1 VNILWVYIFVVSVLL
16 IATGYIAVPLVFSWY
31 SRLLLRLRAA
41 KRRAIALTFDDGPGV
56 RLTPAILK
64 ILAENN
70 AKATFFLLG
79 RNIAGRED
87 IVRAIAE
94 QGHEICSHGYN
105 HSHHWKVSP
114 SQAIRDIKMG
124 WRAIDSALGR
134 EKKNYS
140 FRPPYGKLNLLSLLY
155 LLWNRVPII
164 YWTLDS
170 GDTWD
175 KNRPACL
182 DIAESLK
189 QSTGAVL
196 LLHDFDRES
205 LPEIEK
211 HVIDCLYSILSVAK
225 EHGMLILTVSELAG
239 RKAG

>member
-1 VNILWVYIFVVSVLL
+1 LFTV
-16 IATGYIAVPLVFSWY
+16 AGYFAVPLVFSWY

-105 HSHHWKVSP
+105 HSHYWKISP
-114 SQAIRDIKMG
+114 FQTIRDIKMG
-124 WRAIDSALGR
+124 WRTIDSALGR
-134 EKKNYS
+134 EERNYS

-155 LLWNRVPII
+155 LLWNRVPVI

-182 DIAESLK
+182 DMVKCLK
-189 QSTGAVL
+189 QSAGAVL
-196 LLHDFDRES
+196 LFHDFERES

-211 HVIDCLYSILSVAK
+211 YVIDCLSSILAVAK
-225 EHGMLILTVSELAG
+225 ERGMSILTVAELAG
-239 RKAG
+239 RKMG